1 LRYFLLLACILVA
14 CPETSD
20 DESVPG
26 PGSCLCYQ
34 ETDSDSGIHGVYECT
49 TLGEDEEGTCEPEVV
64 CTWHED
70 KSCEEAEAE
79 REGN

>member
-1 LRYFLLLACILVA
+1 MRHLPILAFILVA

-20 DESVPG
+20 DEPPTGS
-26 PGSCLCYQ
+26 GSCLCYQ
-34 ETDSDSGIHGVYECT
+34 EVDGDSGIHGVYECT
-49 TLGEDEEGTCEPEVV
+49 TFSEEEEATCEPEVV